1 MKLKK
6 IVIVVLTFVLC
17 FSLIACSGGTS
28 STGSTGSTG
37 SEGSTKDKI
46 TLKLNHV
53 GATTHPY
60 HAGSEKFAELVSEKS
75 NGSIEVQV
83 FPASQIASG
92 AKAIEFVQMNTLD
105 IALESTMSL
114 SNFVPEID
122 VLNMPFLFKDAEEA
136 YKVLD
141 GEAGQKLAAKSEEY
155 GFKILG
161 WWYNGFRDM
170 SNSKG
175 SIETPKDMSGLKF
188 RIPESEVFR
197 SAFEAL
203 GALPTSMP
211 VSEVFTAIQ
220 LGTVDGQ
227 ENPAAN
233 YINNRFNE
241 VNKYYS
247 ETHHIFTAEP
257 LIMSK
262 EKFDSFSS
270 EQQQV
275 LLDAAKEAGLYQRE
289 LGIEDENNLLEQIRN
304 MEDVI
309 YNKPSDMQVFRD
321 AVESV
326 YEKFSESLG
335 EYFDL
340 IESSK

>member
-1 MKLKK
+1 MKQRKI
-6 IVIVVLTFVLC
+6 IVIALSLILC
-17 FSLIACSGGTS
+17 FLFVACSGGSENKS
-28 STGSTGSTG
+28 STGDTG
-37 SEGSTKDKI
+37 EKI

-60 HAGSEKFAELVSEKS
+60 HLGSEKFAELVSEKS

-92 AKAIEFVQMNTLD
+92 AKAIEFVQMDTLD

-122 VLNMPFLFKDAEEA
+122 VLNLPFLFKDAEEV

-141 GEAGQKLAAKSEEY
+141 GEAGQKLAEKAEEY

-170 SNSKG
+170 SNSKKP
-175 SIETPKDMSGLKF
+175 IETPSDLAGLKF

-233 YINNRFNE
+233 YINNRFVE
-241 VNKYYS
+241 VNEYYS

-257 LIMSK
+257 LIMSLD
-262 EKFDSFSS
+262 KFNSFSP
-270 EQQQV
+270 EQQQI
-275 LLDAAKEAGLYQRE
+275 LLDAAAEAGTYERE
-289 LGIEDENNLLEQIRN
+289 LGIQEEKNLIDQIKTMDN
-304 MEDVI
+304 VK
-309 YNKPSDMQVFRD
+309 YNKPADMQAFRN
-321 AVESV
+321 AVNPV
-326 YEKFSESLG
+326 YEKFRDTLG
-335 EYFDL
+335 EYIDL
-340 IESSK
+340 IESNK

>member
-6 IVIVVLTFVLC
+6 AIIIALTLVLSI
-17 FSLIACSGGTS
+17 SLVACSGSGSKTS
-28 STGSTGSTG
+28 STSGTGGT
-37 SEGSTKDKI
+37 SEKI

-60 HAGSEKFAELVSEKS
+60 HLGSEKFAQLASEKS

-141 GEAGQKLAAKSEEY
+141 GEAGQKLAAKAEDY

-175 SIETPKDMSGLKF
+175 PIETPGDMSGLKF

-197 SAFEAL
+197 GAFESL

-227 ENPAAN
+227 ENPASN

-241 VNKYYS
+241 VNEYYS

-262 EKFDSFSS
+262 EKFDSFSP
-270 EQQQV
+270 EQQQI
-275 LLDAAKEAGLYQRE
+275 LKDAATEAGLYQRE
-289 LGIEDENNLLEQIRN
+289 LAIKDENDLLEQIKS
-304 MEDVI
+304 MDGVT
-309 YNKPSDMQVFRD
+309 YNKPADMKAFRD
-321 AVESV
+321 AVDPV

>member
-1 MKLKK
+1 MKINKM
-6 IVIVVLTFVLC
+6 VIIALTFVLC
-17 FSLIACSGGTS
+17 FTLVACSGGETNQN
-28 STGSTGSTG
+28 
-37 SEGSTKDKI
+37 EKV

-60 HAGSEKFAELVSEKS
+60 HLGSEKFAQLVSEKS
-75 NGSIEVQV
+75 NGNIEVQV

-92 AKAIEFVQMNTLD
+92 SKAIEFVQMNTLD

-114 SNFVPEID
+114 SNFVPEVD
-122 VLNMPFLFKDAEEA
+122 VLNMPFLFKDAEEV

-141 GEAGQKLAAKSEEY
+141 GEAGQKLSAKAEEY

-170 SNSKG
+170 SNSKKP
-175 SIETPKDMSGLKF
+175 IESPSDLSGLKF
-188 RIPESEVFR
+188 RIPESEVFKN
-197 SAFEAL
+197 AFEAL

-227 ENPAAN
+227 ENPASN

-241 VNKYYS
+241 VNEYYS

-270 EQQQV
+270 EQQQI
-275 LLDAAKEAGLYQRE
+275 LLEAAAEAGRYQRE
-289 LGIEDENNLLEQIRN
+289 LAIKDENNLLEKIKS
-304 MEDVI
+304 MDGVT
-309 YNKPSDMQVFRD
+309 YNKVDDMKTFRD
-321 AVESV
+321 AVEPV
-326 YEKFSESLG
+326 YEKFRESLG
-335 EYFDL
+335 EYIDL